1 MYEHNIITIFYLKS
15 FSCYISPTLVPSS
28 ESANWKARY
37 VGVWLGGYK
46 NGNFLIF
53 WYNNVFNLTYSQRF
67 QLFFSLL
74 VLHTNSAANKNDE
87 EEDNSCSGSSNYDWY
102 YIIPLKYKFNISVS
116 IFISVI
122 LTYDFNR
129 AIVNTLAWNI
139 KSISIEISQAKLAS
153 A

>member
-1 MYEHNIITIFYLKS
+1 MKNWVLDQFSEFIRGVRFLGTLPIFYLKS
-15 FSCYISPTLVPSS
+15 FSCYTSPTFVPSS

-74 VLHTNSAANKNDE
+74 VLHTNGAANKNDE

-102 YIIPLKYKFNISVS
+102 YIIPLKKKFNISVNVLKS
-116 IFISVI
+116 
-122 LTYDFNR
+122 DFKW
-129 AIVNTLAWNI
+129 IG
-139 KSISIEISQAKLAS
+139 KSIEWA
-153 A
+153 